1 MNDDNDEAR
10 RAVEVCFRTRK
21 TLVNPII
28 DWTDDEVWEFIHKY
42 NVPYCK
48 LYDEGYKR
56 LGCIGCPMA
65 NADGQRRDFERYP
78 KYKDQYIRSFQKMVD
93 RRISKGIVGKLDWK
107 TGQDVFDWWIG
118 CGERFKP
125 QKGDMALFDIM
136 EEEE

>member
-1 MNDDNDEAR
+1 
-10 RAVEVCFRTRK
+10 
-21 TLVNPII
+21 
-28 DWTDDEVWEFIHKY
+28 
-42 NVPYCK
+42 
-48 LYDEGYKR
+48 
-56 LGCIGCPMA
+56 
-65 NADGQRRDFERYP
+65 
-78 KYKDQYIRSFQKMVD
+78 MVD